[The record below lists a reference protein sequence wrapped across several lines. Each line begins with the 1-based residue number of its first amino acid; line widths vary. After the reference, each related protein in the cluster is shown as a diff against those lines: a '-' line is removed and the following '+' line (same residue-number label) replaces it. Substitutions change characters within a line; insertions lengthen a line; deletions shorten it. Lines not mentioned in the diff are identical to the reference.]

1 MTRLLIPLVLL
12 LAACG
17 IDGPPSR
24 PAPDTPPPGLSLSG
38 DAAIGVKYDSGR
50 NGR

>member
-17 IDGPPSR
+17 IDGPPQR
-24 PAPDTPPPGLSLSG
+24 PVDTPPPGLTLSG
-38 DAAIGVKYDSGR
+38 DASVAVKYDSGR
-50 NGR
+50 NGL

>member
-17 IDGPPSR
+17 IDGPPQR
-24 PAPDTPPPGLSLSG
+24 PADDTPPPGLTLSG
-38 DAAIGVKYDSGR
+38 DAAIAVKYDSDHHG
-50 NGR
+50 